1 MLQLGWRRKE
11 EQIHHSRRST
21 RVNERDADR
30 ALQTFLGF
38 AMAATQTA
46 ARRVGKQV
54 FEGHPPFQRYSVL
67 GTDVSL

>member
-11 EQIHHSRRST
+11 EQIHHRRPT

-38 AMAATQTA
+38 AMATTQTA

-67 GTDVSL
+67 GTDVYL